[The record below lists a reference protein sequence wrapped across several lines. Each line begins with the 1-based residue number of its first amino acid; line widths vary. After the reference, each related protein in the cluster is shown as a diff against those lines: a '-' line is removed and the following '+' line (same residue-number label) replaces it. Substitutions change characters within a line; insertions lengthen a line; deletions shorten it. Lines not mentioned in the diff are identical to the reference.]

1 MYVVE
6 SNVQSTVS
14 QYFELYF
21 VLSSSNAAQ
30 DFNASR
36 WASYSILK
44 FNAGFFAMLAIF
56 IVSLPHDTLWFISRA
71 CDFFLYWLCRT

>member
-14 QYFELYF
+14 QYFALYF
-21 VLSSSNAAQ
+21 GLSSSNAAQ

-36 WASYSILK
+36 WASHLILK
-44 FNAGFFAMLAIF
+44 YNADFFAMFAIF
-56 IVSLPHDTLWFISRA
+56 IVSLPHDTLWCISRA
-71 CDFFLYWLCRT
+71 CETFLYWLAAV